1 MPILTNEM
9 MRAIIYDHSSNP
21 QNKREPNGE
30 GYEKIHMHSDNC
42 IDDIDVYLKMEDGK
56 VVDACYTG
64 IGCTIST
71 ASTDIIC
78 ELMLGKTREEAEY
91 ILKQYDNM
99 LHEEHYD
106 EDALEEANAFSQT
119 SKQAAR
125 IRCATIGS
133 RALEEL
139 LKDK

>member
-1 MPILTNEM
+1 M
-9 MRAIIYDHSSNP
+9 DHYSSP
-21 QNKREPNGE
+21 QNKHDPVGE